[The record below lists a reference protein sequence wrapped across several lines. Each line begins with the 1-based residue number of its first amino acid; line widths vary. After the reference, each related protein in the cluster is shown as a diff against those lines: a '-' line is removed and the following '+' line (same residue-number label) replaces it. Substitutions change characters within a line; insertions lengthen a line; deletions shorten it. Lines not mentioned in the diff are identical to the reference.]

1 MSLAFAELIICL
13 LPGFLGLWVFK
24 RIVQEDID
32 KRGEFT
38 QVAIALLLS
47 MSAFFFLNILHWALK
62 NAWHLAN
69 WISPDALV
77 FPEREKGKVRGLFSV
92 EREFWTSYAAL
103 CLLSLFSGG
112 LWAFIREKKWWP
124 TKWLPKFISVKCLKR
139 WPKETCESTLRGML
153 NRLMKDGNKPFIV
166 RVYQLETYN
175 SGKFKPLIGHWG
187 GFSETEKEIELR
199 AIELCDSD
207 KDFNANLDKQR
218 RCCWINHNSGV
229 VVEFIET
236 TPELNEQIESFL
248 ENKYGQWI
256 NEQRYPD

>member
-1 MSLAFAELIICL
+1 MSLVFAELIICL

-47 MSAFFFLNILHWALK
+47 MSAFFFLNTLYYALK
-62 NAWHLAN
+62 NP

-124 TKWLPKFISVKCLKR
+124 TKWLPRLISKCLGRGAKDA
-139 WPKETCESTLRGML
+139 CESTLRRIVDKMSEKEKGP
-153 NRLMKDGNKPFIV
+153 GFV
-166 RVYQLETYN
+166 RVYSLGNKDAAVYGWWN
-175 SGKFKPLIGHWG
+175 GY
-187 GFSETEKEIELR
+187 SETEKEISVTLL
-199 AIELCDSD
+199 ELCDFAPD
-207 KDFNANLDKQR
+207 VDIEKIFIEQPR
-218 RCCWINHNSGV
+218 QCWINHNSGV
-229 VVEFIET
+229 VVEFWDC
-236 TPELNEQIESFL
+236 PKAKHESYEKYLLKKHDEAML
-248 ENKYGQWI
+248 ESCGDRVSYSKV
-256 NEQRYPD
+256 